1 MNGNIYK
8 DNKIINLLK
17 VIYFLFFC
25 FLNTNIYAE
34 NVTNKNLYNEYYK
47 AITKSDYESLTN
59 LVEYIVSHEDPAKP
73 LAGSLEIIS
82 TFIFNINNAL
92 SFTNPTL
99 RNKLTEFLTN
109 NPESENWSIRY
120 GLSRAYFLN
129 NKNPS
134 FDEYRDDNY
143 EMLLKVS
150 TDIYVPS
157 ISFEITHLLA
167 DYSIYKNDYVTAELR
182 ILNAIGVLGGQIDP
196 HLSMLLLSKL
206 SDIYIKTGRTNLSN
220 IVANAVLDIA
230 NINDIGNSNIYF
242 ISIINNL
249 MHSTI
254 DNGDFTL
261 ARKLL
266 ETLGTDEKTYI
277 NNGFKLI
284 EISQYELLLAFYEN
298 DIKLAERAKERYKK
312 SGWVTPSFDK
322 LFQVTSDYI
331 KAINDG
337 HCDQGFTFSS
347 NLNDKFH
354 LNVRNNIILID
365 EEYKV
370 CNRDFG
376 TLEKTLNTLARSN
389 HEDINLSINSL
400 SRSLEKTFTNINFT
414 QRLLSILN
422 QVQSHYG
429 FIPDRI
435 INPALEILFIYSSSP
450 AQTELDLKSKVST
463 SQSQSD
469 IKQIQLFLNNL
480 REREI
485 FLKKYFDVYTENT
498 YEFVKNNFTSSEI
511 DPKQMR
517 IRDESSLYDLIPIA
531 KKYRTLK
538 SYNSIFDQIKNNLI
552 PGQAVV
558 FKIES
563 NKLAMLCIV
572 GLKKQSCKIEGINSE
587 KQMDTEIRMIEGIN
601 ARDLYSKKD
610 AISEYSS
617 NKFNLIKNEL
627 DELDTI
633 FYVPSDYEWNLP
645 LQSIWMEV
653 NADINV
659 IYTPTLGS
667 LLTKYSQNTN
677 ININYD
683 YIGVGNPNYSLSTT
697 KLSDAY
703 EPIDGLALRSLS
715 YKNELENLS
724 QLPNT
729 EQEIL
734 TSSKLF
740 QNTSIFLKD
749 KADEYN
755 LIKSDWN
762 KSKIIH
768 FATHA
773 IITGELDGIDEP
785 AIVLSRTDKDA
796 EFDGLL
802 TATDIRGFNFPS
814 SLIVLSG
821 CQTATDYGQTN
832 KGGISGL
839 SLSFLAKGAKSLI
852 VTQWRIPDKVSAS
865 VMAEIMSNVKDND
878 FKAINSARDY
888 LASKYDNPYDWS
900 AYIQITTPS
909 RFNYINDNK
918 ETTSAKIHTSGT
930 PSHIISS
937 HNLKNLTYIAVNSS
951 FSIND
956 TTPITEIF
964 ELSDKSIEPKLK
976 IKEYGGRFTGPSNER
991 YMHTGSIYGQHI
1003 IKLSDNYEKV
1013 IEKINITP
1021 EVEMD
1026 GDIIINHSEFLW
1038 TKEYVYYVYKKADKN
1053 QLNEKII
1060 LIKSNHNFKQIEKYN
1075 ITEVINRYKAQ
1086 FPNQTVMDSISNNF
1100 EILEH
1105 ENKIIILVR
1114 LTKSMMQYKRES
1126 GGLAYF
1132 TRPVTNLYQFNE
1144 SNEQLSFLKSL
1155 ENINILEQLN
1165 YGSDIEYLAN
1175 TGRQKTLIKLNK
1187 DWDVIKTYEDI
1198 TDINNAVFVKL
1209 SNGENLIYTNHNWEY
1224 SDEFSYFN
1232 KDSENVIRKTEEL
1245 FHNTEFLISS
1255 PRIYSNQIF
1264 KLNKNNELEL
1274 MVRYENRRPEFINLI
1289 LEMNKKIFAAKLINL
1304 SSYQIEELK

>member
-8 DNKIINLLK
+8 DNKIINLFR

-25 FLNTNIYAE
+25 FINTNIYAE
-34 NVTNKNLYNEYYK
+34 NVTDKNLYNDYYE
-47 AITKSDYESLTN
+47 AVFKSDYESLTN
-59 LVEYIVSHEDPAKP
+59 LVEYIVNHEDPSKP
-73 LAGSLEIIS
+73 IAGSLEIIS
-82 TFIFNINNAL
+82 TFIFSINNAV
-92 SFTNPTL
+92 SHANPTL
-99 RNKLTEFLTN
+99 KNKLLEFLTN
-109 NPESENWSIRY
+109 NRESENWSVRY

-129 NKNPS
+129 NKNSS
-134 FDEYRDDNY
+134 FDEFRDDNY
-143 EMLLKVS
+143 EMLLKIS
-150 TDIYVPS
+150 FDNYNPS
-157 ISFEITHLLA
+157 IYFEITHLLA

-196 HLSMLLLSKL
+196 NLSMLLLSKL
-206 SDIYIKTGRTNLSN
+206 SDIYIKTGRTDLSN
-220 IVANAVLDIA
+220 IVANTVLDIA

-266 ETLGTDEKTYI
+266 EILDTDKKPYI
-277 NNGFKLI
+277 NNGAQLAD
-284 EISQYELLLAFYEN
+284 ISQYELLMAFYET
-298 DIKLAERAKERYKK
+298 DIKLAERARERYKK
-312 SGWVTPSFDK
+312 SGWVTPSFDN

-331 KAINDG
+331 KAIDDG
-337 HCDQGFTFSS
+337 HCDQGFTFSG
-347 NLNDKFH
+347 NLNDEFP
-354 LNVRNNIILID
+354 LNVRNNIILIN
-365 EEYKV
+365 EEYKA

-376 TLEKTLNTLARSN
+376 TLERTLSTLAKSN
-389 HEDINLSINSL
+389 HKDIILSTNSL
-400 SRSLEKTFTNINFT
+400 SRSLEKTFSNMNFT
-414 QRLLSILN
+414 QRLLRILN
-422 QVQSHYG
+422 QAQNHYG
-429 FIPDRI
+429 SIPDHI
-435 INPALEILFIYSSSP
+435 INPALELLFMYSSSP
-450 AQTELDLKSKVST
+450 AQTELDLNAKVSNSK
-463 SQSQSD
+463 SQDD
-469 IKQIQLFLNNL
+469 IKKIQLFLNKL

-485 FLKKYFDVYTENT
+485 FLKKYFDIYTDNT
-498 YEFVKNNFTSSEI
+498 DVFVKNNFTYSER
-511 DPKQMR
+511 DSKEMR
-517 IRDESSLYDLIPIA
+517 IHDESSLYDLIPIA
-531 KKYRTLK
+531 KKYRTST
-538 SYNSIFDQIKNNLI
+538 SYKNIFGQIKNNLI

-558 FKIES
+558 FTIES
-563 NKLAMLCIV
+563 HELAMLCMV
-572 GLKKQSCKIEGINSE
+572 SLKKQSCKIEGINSE
-587 KQMDTEIRMIEGIN
+587 QQMDTEIRIIEGIN
-601 ARDLYSKKD
+601 ERDLYSKKD
-610 AISEYSS
+610 AISRYSS
-617 NKFNLIKNEL
+617 NKFNPIKNEL
-627 DELDTI
+627 YELDTI

-645 LQSIWMEV
+645 LQLIWMEV

-667 LLTKYSQNTN
+667 LLTKYRQNTN

-703 EPIDGLALRSLS
+703 EPIDGLTLRSLS

-740 QNTSIFLKD
+740 KNSSIFLKD

-755 LIKSDWN
+755 LVKSNWN

-785 AIVLSRTDKDA
+785 AIVLSKTDKDT

-852 VTQWRIPDKVSAS
+852 VTQWRIPDEVSAS
-865 VMAEIMSNVKDND
+865 VMAEIMSNIKDDD
-878 FKAINSARDY
+878 FKAVYSARDY
-888 LASKYDNPYDWS
+888 LASKYDDPYNWS

-909 RFNYINDNK
+909 RYNYINDNK
-918 ETTSAKIHTSGT
+918 ETTIAKIHASGT
-930 PSHIISS
+930 PSHIVSS

-951 FSIND
+951 FSFDD

-964 ELSDKSIEPKLK
+964 ELNGKFIEPKLK
-976 IKEYGGRFTGPSNER
+976 IIEYGGVFTGPSNKR

-1003 IKLSDNYEKV
+1003 IKFSENYERV
-1013 IEKINITP
+1013 IERINITP
-1021 EVEMD
+1021 EVEID
-1026 GDIIINHSEFLW
+1026 GDIIIAHSEFLW
-1038 TKEYVYYVYKKADKN
+1038 TNEYVYYVYKKVDKN

-1060 LIKSNHNFKQIEKYN
+1060 LIKSDHNFKQIEKYN

-1086 FPNQTVMDSISNNF
+1086 FSNQAVMDSISNNF

-1114 LTKSMMQYKRES
+1114 ITKSMMQYKRES

-1132 TRPVTNLYQFNE
+1132 RTPVTNLYQFNE

-1187 DWDVIKTYEDI
+1187 DWDVTKTYEDI
-1198 TDINNAVFVKL
+1198 TDIDDAVFVKL
-1209 SNGENLIYTNHNWEY
+1209 SNGENLIYTNHFWEY
-1224 SDEFSYFN
+1224 SDEYSYFN
-1232 KDSENVIRKTEEL
+1232 KDSENSIRKMEEL
-1245 FHNTEFLISS
+1245 FDNTEFLISS
-1255 PRIYSNQIF
+1255 PRIYSNQVF

-1289 LEMNKKIFAAKLINL
+1289 LEMNKKIYTAKLINFT
-1304 SSYQIEELK
+1304 SYQIEEIK

>member
-8 DNKIINLLK
+8 DNKIINLFR

-25 FLNTNIYAE
+25 FINTNIYAE
-34 NVTNKNLYNEYYK
+34 NVTNKNLFNDYYE
-47 AITKSDYESLTN
+47 AVFKSDYESLTN
-59 LVEYIVSHEDPAKP
+59 LVEYIVNHEDPARP
-73 LAGSLEIIS
+73 IAGSLEVIS
-82 TFIFNINNAL
+82 TFIFSINNTIN
-92 SFTNPTL
+92 FTNPTL
-99 RNKLTEFLTN
+99 RNKLLEFLTN
-109 NPESENWSIRY
+109 NRESENWPIRY

-129 NKNPS
+129 NKDSYFNK
-134 FDEYRDDNY
+134 YREDNY
-143 EMLLKVS
+143 EMLLKIS
-150 TDIYVPS
+150 FDNYNPS
-157 ISFEITHLLA
+157 IYFEITHLLV
-167 DYSIYKNDYVTAELR
+167 DYSIYTNDYVTAELR
-182 ILNAIGVLGGQIDP
+182 ILNTIGVLGGQINP

-206 SDIYIKTGRTNLSN
+206 SDIYVKTGRTNLSN

-230 NINDIGNSNIYF
+230 DINGIGNDNIYF

-266 ETLGTDEKTYI
+266 ETLGTDEKSYI
-277 NNGFKLI
+277 NNGGQLTD
-284 EISQYELLLAFYEN
+284 ISQYELLLAFYEN
-298 DIKLAERAKERYKK
+298 DIKLAERARERYKK

-331 KAINDG
+331 KAIDDG

-347 NLNDKFH
+347 NLNDEFP
-354 LNVRNNIILID
+354 LNIRNNIILIN

-376 TLEKTLNTLARSN
+376 TLEKTLNTLAKSN
-389 HEDINLSINSL
+389 HKDIILSTNSL
-400 SRSLEKTFTNINFT
+400 SRSLEKTFSNMNFT
-414 QRLLSILN
+414 QRLLSILD

-429 FIPDRI
+429 IIPDRI
-435 INPALEILFIYSSSP
+435 INPALELLFMYSSSP
-450 AQTELDLKSKVST
+450 AQTELDLNAKVST

-469 IKQIQLFLNNL
+469 IKKIQLFLNNL

-485 FLKKYFDVYTENT
+485 FLKKYFDIYTDNT
-498 YEFVKNNFTSSEI
+498 DVFVKNNFTSSER
-511 DPKQMR
+511 DPKEMR
-517 IRDESSLYDLIPIA
+517 IHDESSLYDLIPIA
-531 KKYRTLK
+531 KKYRTST
-538 SYNSIFDQIKNNLI
+538 SYNNIFDQIKNNLI

-558 FKIES
+558 FTIES
-563 NKLAMLCIV
+563 HKLAMVCMV
-572 GLKKQSCKIEGINSE
+572 SLKKQSCKIEGINSQQ
-587 KQMDTEIRMIEGIN
+587 QMDTQIRMIEGIN
-601 ARDLYSKKD
+601 ERDLRSKKD
-610 AISEYSS
+610 AIREYSS

-627 DELDTI
+627 DDLDTI

-653 NADINV
+653 NTDINV

-667 LLTKYSQNTN
+667 LLTKYTQNTN
-677 ININYD
+677 INTNYD
-683 YIGVGNPNYSLSTT
+683 YVGIGNPNYSVSTT
-697 KLSDAY
+697 KLSNAY
-703 EPIDGLALRSLS
+703 EPIDGLTLRSLS

-734 TSSKLF
+734 TSSKVF
-740 QNTSIFLKD
+740 QNSSIFLKD

-755 LIKSDWN
+755 LVKSDWN

-785 AIVLSRTDKDA
+785 ALVLSMTDQDS

-865 VMAEIMSNVKDND
+865 VMAEIMSNIKDND
-878 FKAINSARDY
+878 FKAIYSARDY

-909 RFNYINDNK
+909 RYNYINDNK
-918 ETTSAKIHTSGT
+918 ETTIAKIHTSGE

-937 HNLKNLTYIAVNSS
+937 HILKDLTYVAVNSS
-951 FSIND
+951 FSSND

-964 ELSDKSIEPKLK
+964 ELNDKSIEPKLK
-976 IKEYGGRFTGPSNER
+976 IKEYGGRFIGPSNER
-991 YMHTGSIYGQHI
+991 YMATGSVYGQHI
-1003 IKLSDNYEKV
+1003 IKFSNNYEKV

-1021 EVEMD
+1021 EVEID
-1026 GDIIINHSEFLW
+1026 GDIIISHSEFLW
-1038 TKEYVYYVYKKADKN
+1038 TKKYVYFVYMKVDKN

-1060 LIKSNHNFKQIEKYN
+1060 LIKFDHNFKQIEKYN
-1075 ITEVINRYKAQ
+1075 ITEEINRYKA
-1086 FPNQTVMDSISNNF
+1086 NSNETVMDSIGNKF

-1105 ENKIIILVR
+1105 ANKIIILVR
-1114 LTKSMMQYKRES
+1114 LTKSMIQYKRES

-1132 TRPVTNLYQFNE
+1132 TTPVTNLYQFNE
-1144 SNEQLSFLKSL
+1144 NNEQLSFLKSL

-1165 YGSDIEYLAN
+1165 YGSDVEYLAN
-1175 TGRQKTLIKLNK
+1175 TGQQKTLIQLNK
-1187 DWDVIKTYEDI
+1187 NWDVTKTYEDI
-1198 TDINNAVFVKL
+1198 TDIDDAVFVKL
-1209 SNGENLIYTNHNWEY
+1209 SNGENLIYTNHFWEY

-1232 KDSENVIRKTEEL
+1232 KDSENSIRKMEEL
-1245 FHNTEFLISS
+1245 FDNTEFLISS